1 MQNFTSANLIS
12 EKLMQERLILISND
26 DGISAKGLDTLIR
39 IAQPYGKLVVVAPS
53 TTQSGKSHS
62 VSLANP
68 IRFEIRH
75 QSKNLEKYVL
85 FGTPVDC
92 VKGALTKILDRKPD
106 LMLSGINHGSNS
118 AISVV
123 YSGTM
128 GAAIEASFYGIP
140 SIGLSIVTHDPDAD
154 FEIVEKTAP
163 SLIEKVLEHGLPNQV
178 SLNVNY
184 PVTTPDQFKGF
195 KVCTQTKSYWY
206 EDFEETTDR
215 FGNLAYFQRG
225 HLVNME
231 PDNNDCDECALA
243 ENYAAIVPVRADFT
257 EYNLIDELKNW
268 NL

>member
-1 MQNFTSANLIS
+1 M
-12 EKLMQERLILISND
+12 EERLILISND
-26 DGISAKGLDTLIR
+26 DGISSKGIESLIR
-39 IAQPYGKLVVVAPS
+39 IAQPYGKLVVVAPVNA
-53 TTQSGKSHS
+53 QSGKSHS
-62 VSLANP
+62 VSLTTP
-68 IRFEIRH
+68 IRYEIRH
-75 QSKNLEKYVL
+75 KSENLEKYVL
-85 FGTPVDC
+85 YGTPVDC
-92 VKGALTKILDRKPD
+92 VKGALTKILPRKPD

-140 SIGLSIVTHDPDAD
+140 SIGLSIITHDPDAD
-154 FEIVEKTAP
+154 FEVVEKTAP
-163 SLIEKVLEHGLPNQV
+163 ALIEKVLEHGLPNQV

-184 PVTTPDQFKGF
+184 PVTTPAEFKGF
-195 KVCTQTKSYWY
+195 KICTQTKSYWY

-215 FGNLAYFQRG
+215 FGNTAYYQRG

-231 PDNNDCDECALA
+231 PENQNCDENALA

-257 EYNLIDELKNW
+257 EYKMIEELKNW

>member
-1 MQNFTSANLIS
+1 
-12 EKLMQERLILISND
+12 MQERLILISND
-26 DGISAKGLDTLIR
+26 DGISAKGLDSLIR
-39 IAQPYGKLVVVAPS
+39 IAQPYGKIVVVAPS

-62 VSLANP
+62 VSLTTP
-68 IRFEIRH
+68 IRYEIRH
-75 QSKNLEKYVL
+75 SSKNLEKYVL

-92 VKGALTKILDRKPD
+92 VKGALTKILPRKPD

-140 SIGLSIVTHDPDAD
+140 SIGLSIVTHDLDAD
-154 FEIVEKTAP
+154 FETIEKTAP
-163 SLIEKVLEHGLPNQV
+163 ALIEKVLKQGLPDQV

-184 PVTTPDQFKGF
+184 PVTTPEEFKGF
-195 KVCTQTKSYWY
+195 KICSQTKSYWY
-206 EDFEETTDR
+206 EDFEETVDIH
-215 FGNLAYFQRG
+215 GNKSYFQHG

-231 PDNNDCDECALA
+231 PENPNCDENALA

-257 EYNLIDELKNW
+257 EYKMIDKLKKW

>member
-1 MQNFTSANLIS
+1 
-12 EKLMQERLILISND
+12 MQERLILISND
-26 DGISAKGLDTLIR
+26 DGISAKGLDSLIR
-39 IAQPYGKLVVVAPS
+39 IAQPYGKIVVVAPS

-62 VSLANP
+62 VSLTTP
-68 IRFEIRH
+68 IRYEIRH
-75 QSKNLEKYVL
+75 SSKNLEKYVL

-92 VKGALTKILDRKPD
+92 VKGALTKILPRKPD

-140 SIGLSIVTHDPDAD
+140 SIGLSIVTHDLDAD
-154 FEIVEKTAP
+154 FETIEKTAP
-163 SLIEKVLEHGLPNQV
+163 ALIEKVLKQGLPDQV

-184 PVTTPDQFKGF
+184 PVTTPEEFKGF
-195 KVCTQTKSYWY
+195 KICSQTKSYWY
-206 EDFEETTDR
+206 EDFEETVDIH
-215 FGNLAYFQRG
+215 GNKSYFQHG

-231 PDNNDCDECALA
+231 PENPNCDENALA

-257 EYNLIDELKNW
+257 EYKMIDELKKW

>member
-1 MQNFTSANLIS
+1 
-12 EKLMQERLILISND
+12 MQERLILISND
-26 DGISAKGLDTLIR
+26 DGISAKGLDSLIR
-39 IAQPYGKLVVVAPS
+39 IAQPYGKIVVVAPS

-62 VSLANP
+62 VSLTTP
-68 IRFEIRH
+68 IRYEIRH
-75 QSKNLEKYVL
+75 SSKNLEKYVL

-92 VKGALTKILDRKPD
+92 VKGALTKILPRKPD

-140 SIGLSIVTHDPDAD
+140 SIGLSIVTHDLDAD
-154 FEIVEKTAP
+154 FETIEKTAP
-163 SLIEKVLEHGLPNQV
+163 ALIEKVLKHGLPDQV

-184 PVTTPDQFKGF
+184 PVTTPEEFRGF
-195 KVCTQTKSYWY
+195 KICSQTKSYWY
-206 EDFEETTDR
+206 EDFEETVDIH
-215 FGNLAYFQRG
+215 GNKSYFQHG

-231 PDNNDCDECALA
+231 PENPNCDENALA

-257 EYNLIDELKNW
+257 EYKMIDELKKW

>member
-1 MQNFTSANLIS
+1 
-12 EKLMQERLILISND
+12 MQERLILISND

-39 IAQPYGKLVVVAPS
+39 IAQPHGKIVVVAPS

-62 VSLANP
+62 VSLTTP
-68 IRFEIRH
+68 IRYEIRH
-75 QSKNLEKYVL
+75 SSKNLEKYVL

-92 VKGALTKILDRKPD
+92 VKGALTKILPRKPD

-140 SIGLSIVTHDPDAD
+140 SIGLSIVTHDLDAD
-154 FEIVEKTAP
+154 FETIEKTAP
-163 SLIEKVLEHGLPNQV
+163 ALIEKVLKHGLPDQV

-184 PVTTPDQFKGF
+184 PVTTPEEFKGF
-195 KVCTQTKSYWY
+195 KICSQTKSYWY
-206 EDFEETTDR
+206 EDFEETVDIH
-215 FGNLAYFQRG
+215 GNKSYFQHG

-231 PDNNDCDECALA
+231 PENPNCDENALA

-257 EYNLIDELKNW
+257 EYKMIDELKKW